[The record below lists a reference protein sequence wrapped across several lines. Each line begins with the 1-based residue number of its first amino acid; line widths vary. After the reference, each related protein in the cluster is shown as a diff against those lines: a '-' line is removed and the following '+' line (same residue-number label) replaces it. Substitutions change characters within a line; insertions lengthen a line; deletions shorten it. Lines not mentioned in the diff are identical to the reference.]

1 MIFNIDSITELTS
14 LQVQS
19 APKVTN
25 GFIVHS
31 PVEFAVF
38 ALSWRDAVKQFLYAC
53 CYGEKNGIAILT
65 IEEQQLLFK
74 SLSKERKSA

>member
-38 ALSWRDAVKQFLYAC
+38 LKNKFTQLDLFFLSEVKSKLCLAEHLIAFL
-53 CYGEKNGIAILT
+53 
-65 IEEQQLLFK
+65 
-74 SLSKERKSA
+74 

>member
-38 ALSWRDAVKQFLYAC
+38 LKNKFKQLDLFL
-53 CYGEKNGIAILT
+53 
-65 IEEQQLLFK
+65 F
-74 SLSKERKSA
+74 